1 MDTVRGG
8 GNRRAIAEVA
18 KNHTIVGTREYV
30 QGSSIVRN
38 PPTPPITLLT
48 PTSDTIT
55 RIYVIINPATSFPKE
70 NVSKYG

>member
-30 QGSSIVRN
+30 QGSSIVRI
-38 PPTPPITLLT
+38 PPTPPIALPT
-48 PTSDTIT
+48 PTSDTT
-55 RIYVIINPATSFPKE
+55 TSMYVTINPATSFPNE
-70 NVSKYG
+70 NVSRYG